1 MAKFQLD
8 SQLIRDLAALLD
20 ETSLTEIELRDGT
33 HVVRVAREPAPV
45 AGFAAAPAPLA
56 APAAGAAAGTA
67 AGGGEPAVHP
77 GAVPSP
83 MVGTVYLA
91 PQPGAPHFAKPG
103 DTVVEGQT
111 LMIIEAMKVMNPI
124 PAPRA
129 GRVAQVLVR
138 DGQPVEFGEPLI
150 VLD

>member
-33 HVVRVAREPAPV
+33 HVVRVARDPAPV
-45 AGFAAAPAPLA
+45 AGFAAPAPMA
-56 APAAGAAAGTA
+56 APAAGAAPA
-67 AGGGEPAVHP
+67 ASGGEPAVHP
-77 GAVPSP
+77 GAIPSP

-91 PQPGAPHFAKPG
+91 PQPGAPHFVKPG

-111 LMIIEAMKVMNPI
+111 LMIVEAMKVMNPI

-129 GRVAQVLVR
+129 GRVTQVMVR
-138 DGQPVEFGEPLI
+138 DGQPVEFGEPLV